1 MCYHTTDYRQ
11 SETAVSVSGA
21 VPDLNGNDG
30 SGIRTVL
37 AGWSERAVCGNARPE
52 RPVGNTKTTPRG
64 NSLVCDRKREI
75 FPMKR
80 NTRQL
85 ISLIVVF
92 ALIAAAYSCRMLAK
106 FDIGGVYVN
115 YIRAALYLLLFSL
128 WGYSLDRRII
138 QPQTLH
144 CLRLTAALMLVWLV
158 LRTLKY
164 EIVTD
169 PTVARYI
176 WYLYYL
182 RMLFIPLLGVYIAL
196 FLGKPQE
203 IRLNVRTGCLALV
216 PAVLFLSVITNDLH
230 QQVFAFSGGVPGGQD
245 NSSFSHRPLYF
256 ACLVWMVACMVFSLV
271 RLLNKSRIPG
281 SGKKNLAP
289 FVTGCITV
297 LYGVLYLS
305 GLPAVRWWFGDM
317 NVMFCLLFA
326 AIYESCI
333 HCRMIQS
340 NTGYVELFEATT
352 LAACIADSSGNI
364 VLRSH
369 AACEDIACPE
379 EGTQVFRP
387 DGIRISSAPISGGYA
402 VWQDNVRP
410 LTELRAKLSGNKAII
425 KNNKEKLQEAYF
437 IQKKLYEL
445 TEKNRIYDELEARYG
460 KQINRIGQLLK
471 QCEDTGPAE
480 VQNLLK
486 RILLLGTYIKRGANL
501 YFLGME
507 YELLPQQELRL
518 TVDEAV
524 RVMTVCGTECS
535 VVYRTTKPMRSTEVM
550 RLFDL
555 LKTVAEM
562 TINGLQS
569 LFISVS
575 DSEMDLSVECTADLS
590 FIASSDITV
599 RREDGLWLVRTPI
612 GGCDDA

>member
-1 MCYHTTDYRQ
+1 MRKRTSGTTCRKHK
-11 SETAVSVSGA
+11 
-21 VPDLNGNDG
+21 N
-30 SGIRTVL
+30 
-37 AGWSERAVCGNARPE
+37 NAKGE
-52 RPVGNTKTTPRG
+52 
-64 NSLVCDRKREI
+64 SLVCDRKREI

-182 RMLFIPLLGVYIAL
+182 PMLFIPLLGVYIAL

-203 IRLNVRTGCLALV
+203 IRLNVRTGCLAIV

-326 AIYESCI
+326 TIYESCI

-562 TINGLQS
+562 TVNGLQS

>member
-1 MCYHTTDYRQ
+1 MRQRMSGTTWRKPI
-11 SETAVSVSGA
+11 T
-21 VPDLNGNDG
+21 
-30 SGIRTVL
+30 
-37 AGWSERAVCGNARPE
+37 NAKGE
-52 RPVGNTKTTPRG
+52 
-64 NSLVCDRKREI
+64 SLVCDRKREI

-92 ALIAAAYSCRMLAK
+92 AIIAAAYSCRMLAK

-115 YIRAALYLLLFSL
+115 YIRAALSLLLFSL

-182 RMLFIPLLGVYIAL
+182 PMLFIPLLGVYIAL
-196 FLGKPQE
+196 SLGKPQE

-271 RLLNKSRIPG
+271 QLLNKSRIPG

-333 HCRMIQS
+333 RCRMIQS

-599 RREDGLWLVRTPI
+599 RREDGLWLVRTLI

>member
-1 MCYHTTDYRQ
+1 MRKRTSVTTCRKHK
-11 SETAVSVSGA
+11 
-21 VPDLNGNDG
+21 N
-30 SGIRTVL
+30 
-37 AGWSERAVCGNARPE
+37 NAKGE
-52 RPVGNTKTTPRG
+52 
-64 NSLVCDRKREI
+64 SLVCDRKREI

-182 RMLFIPLLGVYIAL
+182 PMLFIPLLGVYIAL
-196 FLGKPQE
+196 SLGKPQE

-333 HCRMIQS
+333 RCRMIQS

-535 VVYRTTKPMRSTEVM
+535 VIYRTTKPMRSTEVM

-562 TINGLQS
+562 TVNGLQS

>member
-1 MCYHTTDYRQ
+1 MRKRTSGTTCRKHK
-11 SETAVSVSGA
+11 
-21 VPDLNGNDG
+21 N
-30 SGIRTVL
+30 
-37 AGWSERAVCGNARPE
+37 NAKGE
-52 RPVGNTKTTPRG
+52 
-64 NSLVCDRKREI
+64 SLVCDRKREI
-75 FPMKR
+75 FSMKR

-182 RMLFIPLLGVYIAL
+182 PMLFIPLLGVYIAL

-203 IRLNVRTGCLALV
+203 IRLNVRTGCLAIV

-471 QCEDTGPAE
+471 QCEDTGAAE

-555 LKTVAEM
+555 LKTIAEM

>member
-1 MCYHTTDYRQ
+1 
-11 SETAVSVSGA
+11 
-21 VPDLNGNDG
+21 
-30 SGIRTVL
+30 
-37 AGWSERAVCGNARPE
+37 
-52 RPVGNTKTTPRG
+52 
-64 NSLVCDRKREI
+64 
-75 FPMKR
+75 MKR

-182 RMLFIPLLGVYIAL
+182 PMLFIPLLGVYIAL

-369 AACEDIACPE
+369 AACEDIACPD

-445 TEKNRIYDELEARYG
+445 TEKNRIYDELEAKYG

-562 TINGLQS
+562 TVNGLQS

>member
-1 MCYHTTDYRQ
+1 
-11 SETAVSVSGA
+11 
-21 VPDLNGNDG
+21 
-30 SGIRTVL
+30 
-37 AGWSERAVCGNARPE
+37 
-52 RPVGNTKTTPRG
+52 
-64 NSLVCDRKREI
+64 
-75 FPMKR
+75 MKR

-92 ALIAAAYSCRMLAK
+92 AIIAAAYSCRMLAK

-182 RMLFIPLLGVYIAL
+182 PMLFIPLLGVYIAL
-196 FLGKPQE
+196 SLGKPQK

-271 RLLNKSRIPG
+271 QLLNKSRIPG

-333 HCRMIQS
+333 RCRMIQS

>member
-21 VPDLNGNDG
+21 VPALNGNDG

-37 AGWSERAVCGNARPE
+37 AGWHERAVCGNARPE

-64 NSLVCDRKREI
+64 NPLSATEREI

-182 RMLFIPLLGVYIAL
+182 PMLFIPLLGVYIAL

-333 HCRMIQS
+333 RCRMIQS

-369 AACEDIACPE
+369 AACDDIACPE

>member
-1 MCYHTTDYRQ
+1 MRKRTSGTTCRKHKNNAKGE
-11 SETAVSVSGA
+11 S
-21 VPDLNGNDG
+21 
-30 SGIRTVL
+30 L
-37 AGWSERAVCGNARPE
+37 A
-52 RPVGNTKTTPRG
+52 
-64 NSLVCDRKREI
+64 CDRKREI

-182 RMLFIPLLGVYIAL
+182 PMLFIPLLGVYIAL
-196 FLGKPQE
+196 SLGKPQE

-333 HCRMIQS
+333 RCRMIQS

-507 YELLPQQELRL
+507 YKLLPQQELRL

-562 TINGLQS
+562 TVNGLQS